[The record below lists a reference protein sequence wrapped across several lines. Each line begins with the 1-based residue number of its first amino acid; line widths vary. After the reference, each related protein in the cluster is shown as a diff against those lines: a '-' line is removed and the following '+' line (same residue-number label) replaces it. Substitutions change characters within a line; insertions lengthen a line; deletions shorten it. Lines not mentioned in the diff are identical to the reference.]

1 MYNDKISVRSGQK
14 SKIRLIRKNQR
25 KKKIERN
32 HDMINAW
39 MIGLTRGRY
48 NRIYKQKDKI
58 GTKYCGSMSMYM
70 FDVEIVRKE
79 TTSHKTNSFQYFT
92 CFNVF
97 HNIFHRMYYLK
108 FNLKSRT

>member
-1 MYNDKISVRSGQK
+1 MIKSLLDLDKKKQDTINTKESTE
-14 SKIRLIRKNQR
+14 
-25 KKKIERN
+25 KKIERN

-92 CFNVF
+92 CINVF

-108 FNLKSRT
+108 FNVKSRT